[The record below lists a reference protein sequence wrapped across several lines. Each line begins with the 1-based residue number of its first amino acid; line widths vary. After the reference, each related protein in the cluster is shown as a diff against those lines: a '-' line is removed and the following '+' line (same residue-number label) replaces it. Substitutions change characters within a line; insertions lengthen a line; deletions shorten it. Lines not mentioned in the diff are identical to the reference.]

1 MRDFLIAVAVV
12 ATVRITCHIIAK
24 KCFETQ
30 APDAR

>member
-1 MRDFLIAVAVV
+1 MKDFLIAFAVV

-30 APDAR
+30 AATSR